1 MFRMTEIQIQQNFNM
16 LKQIIMII
24 NTSNTWWSFSC
35 DDANDWLKK
44 KRKKKE
50 WHLPS
55 HENKCNILHDITY
68 YRQDDTIIILNTN
81 TTIRP

>member
-16 LKQIIMII
+16 LKQIMII

-44 KRKKKE
+44 KE

-55 HENKCNILHDITY
+55 QENKCNILHDITY
-68 YRQDDTIIILNTN
+68 YKQYDTIIILNIN